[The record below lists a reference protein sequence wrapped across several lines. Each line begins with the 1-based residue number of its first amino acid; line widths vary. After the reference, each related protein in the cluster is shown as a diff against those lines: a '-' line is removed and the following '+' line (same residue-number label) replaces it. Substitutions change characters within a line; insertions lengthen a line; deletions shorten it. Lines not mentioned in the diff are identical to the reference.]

1 MINVWESE
9 SSKQFHSKKEKK
21 QHEIQKDFFKNFA
34 LAACVRYNS
43 RAFLCRS
50 SFLIWPYFVKKFHK
64 LKSQGILEYC
74 AKVSCCIAAT
84 VLLSEIFCWFSSVFY
99 YGSMILLDA
108 CVRMWIF
115 YFFLSA
121 KYFMKILSWILP
133 ICISF
138 NNKFYLKSNVSTHS
152 NHFQWNIS
160 IFFVCIAHN
169 ERYLSLFGFSM
180 EKKGKF
186 CILTSATTFTCRYKR
201 ETFLSSI
208 TMSRIF

>member
-1 MINVWESE
+1 MCESQRVF
-9 SSKQFHSKKEKK
+9 KQFHSKKKK
-21 QHEIQKDFFKNFA
+21 TWNLKGFFFRNFA
-34 LAACVRYNS
+34 PAACVRYNS
-43 RAFLCRS
+43 RAFSCRS

-64 LKSQGILEYC
+64 LKSQGFLEYC

-99 YGSMILLDA
+99 YGSMILLYA
-108 CVRMWIF
+108 CVRVWIF
-115 YFFLSA
+115 IF
-121 KYFMKILSWILP
+121 
-133 ICISF
+133 
-138 NNKFYLKSNVSTHS
+138 FYLLNILWRSCHGFCRFVYLLTINFTSNQMFPRIQIIFNGIFPYFLCVLPTTNDIYHFLA
-152 NHFQWNIS
+152 FQW
-160 IFFVCIAHN
+160 
-169 ERYLSLFGFSM
+169 